1 MEDAREDRRRSR
13 LFGKTSNF
21 TLKPMFTYV
30 FGDTVKNTVSMVSNT
45 LISKFT
51 YSVGLSEIKHQILP
65 AVLLRYFKNIPT
77 DEGWV
82 VCGDTSKIGS
92 RSSQNITKKPGSYCD
107 ITKYHDVMITLTV
120 RVPEDKPYDAIMT
133 LSVLGRKHA
142 PILNQF
148 IRHLIKQSTRIRDK
162 QASDQINVKST
173 LIRTDWNT
181 VTLEKRGWDNV
192 FLPQKDRELLENSI
206 HAFINRKS
214 WYEEHHI
221 PYHFGILLHG
231 VGGTGKTSI
240 IKSIVTEFNV
250 AGFYIKD
257 LDRLDFENLYSTIAY
272 RDSIQPAVVICE
284 DIDTAS
290 FTNTREK
297 DSVRTEETM
306 DGDEFQISAKNKL
319 GQFLNFIDG
328 FNSPTNVIYVFTTN
342 HIEELDPALIRPGR
356 IDLCLE
362 VGYLTDETFDQ
373 FLNFHYGKRLPE
385 NLHVKDELTCS
396 LLQIDVMRG
405 MDYETF
411 LSKYTKGD

>member
-1 MEDAREDRRRSR
+1 MKDELRSR
-13 LFGKTSNF
+13 DLGGEKPNF
-21 TLKPMFTYV
+21 TMKPLFTYV
-30 FGDTVKNTVSMVSNT
+30 FGDTAKNVVSMMSNT
-45 LISKFT
+45 LMSKFT
-51 YSVGLSEIKHQILP
+51 YSVGLSDIKHQILP
-65 AVLLRYFKNIPT
+65 AVLLKYFKNIPT

-92 RSSQNITKKPGSYCD
+92 RSSQLITRKPGAYCD
-107 ITKYHDVMITLTV
+107 ITKYHGVVITLTIQ
-120 RVPEDKPYDAIMT
+120 VPDERPYDASMN
-133 LSVLGRKHA
+133 LSVLGKKHA

-148 IRHLIKQSTRIRDK
+148 IRNLIKQSARIRDK
-162 QASDQINVKST
+162 QASDQIQVKST
-173 LIRTDWNT
+173 VLRTDWSA
-181 VTLEKRGWDNV
+181 VVLEKRGWDNV

-206 HAFINRKS
+206 HAFINRKA

-240 IKSIVTEFNV
+240 IKSIVTEFDV

-257 LDRLDFENLYSTIAY
+257 LDRIDFENLYSTIAY
-272 RDSIQPAVVICE
+272 RDSTQPAVVICE

-290 FTNTREK
+290 FTNTRER

-306 DGDEFQISAKNKL
+306 DGDEFQISGKNKL

-342 HIEELDPALIRPGR
+342 HIDDLDPALIRPGR

-385 NLHVKDELTCS
+385 NVHVKDELTCS

-405 MDYETF
+405 MEYETF
-411 LSKYTKGD
+411 LSKYTKGE

>member
-1 MEDAREDRRRSR
+1 MRDTNENRSR
-13 LFGKTSNF
+13 LLGEKPSF

-30 FGDTVKNTVSMVSNT
+30 FGDTAKNVVSMVSNT
-45 LISKFT
+45 LLAKFT

-65 AVLLRYFKNIPT
+65 AVLLKHFKNIPA
-77 DEGWV
+77 DEGWI

-107 ITKYHDVMITLTV
+107 ITNYHGVMITLTV
-120 RVPEDKPYDAIMT
+120 QVPEDKPYDALMT
-133 LSVLGRKHA
+133 LSVIGKKHTST
-142 PILNQF
+142 LNQF
-148 IRHLIKQSTRIRDK
+148 IKHLIKQSSRMRDK
-162 QASDQINVKST
+162 QASDQIQVKST

-181 VTLEKRGWDNV
+181 VALEKRGWDNV
-192 FLPQKDRELLENSI
+192 FLPQKDRELIENSI
-206 HAFINRKS
+206 HAFINRKA

-240 IKSIVTEFNV
+240 IKSIVTEFDV

-257 LDRLDFENLYSTIAY
+257 LDNLDFENLYTMIAY
-272 RDSIQPAVVICE
+272 RDSSCPAVVICE

-290 FTNTREK
+290 FTNTRERDVATK
-297 DSVRTEETM
+297 EETL

-319 GQFLNFIDG
+319 GQFLNLIDG

-342 HIEELDPALIRPGR
+342 HIDDLDPALIRPGR

-385 NLHVKDELTCS
+385 NVHVKDELTCS